1 MTPERAAGQGSAD
14 VVPGRGQYTE
24 DARRQRLQWLR
35 GHSGAALTS
44 LERTGLDA
52 YNLVGNVE
60 NFIGSVEV
68 PVGLAG
74 PLLFVGDAAR
84 GEVVAPLATTEGA
97 LVASASRGAR
107 AVTASGGVT
116 TMVLSQRMTRAPV
129 LECAGIAAAHRLT
142 EWLRE
147 RRPALEAQVGLV
159 SRHTRLVDVEPHQI
173 GRYLHVRFVFE
184 TADAAG
190 QNMTTAAT
198 WQICRW
204 LTDTLAADEG
214 LRPRNVLLEGNLSGD
229 KKATVGSMLA
239 GRGTRVTAECRLS
252 RATMDSVLKTTPEAM
267 VKGHLSTVLG
277 AQQIGMPGHG
287 VNAANIVAALFVA
300 TGQDVAC
307 VHESGV
313 SIFSMEQ
320 DGDDLVATI
329 LLPNLVVGTVGG
341 GTGLPHQRDLL
352 DLLGCA
358 GTGGGRRFAEI
369 IAGFALALDLSTM
382 AALVSGQFAQAHQR
396 LGRARRVDWLQDGD
410 LDAALL
416 QPVLTRGLDDPGLHV
431 TRVVSSPPLRG
442 DGIAGEL
449 GALAE
454 RRRLSGLHPLR
465 VDWTAGDGSTT
476 TVDLVAKV
484 KPRGEEIVA
493 GIAMVLSLCGPEPAR
508 AWERWGAVTG
518 FPDAHRRELAV
529 YRRTESALTDLLP
542 RCYGILEDDERE
554 AYVVLM
560 ERLSDDGRP
569 WTRDR
574 IDSVLRGIG
583 RVHGHWLGRDGEL
596 LAEGWLQRVPEPADL
611 AKAHELW
618 GALVRHAAHEQ
629 PELLGPARTDVLIGL
644 VEDAGQWA
652 PAVHALPR
660 TLVHNDLNPRNIAV
674 RGGRVAVY
682 DWELATVDV
691 PQRDVVELL
700 ASTLGPD
707 ATADDVEHALTA
719 HAEAVAAVS
728 PEAAALVAG
737 CDWRRGYQLALRT
750 FLTTRLTLYLAGH
763 SQREFGFLPGVV
775 ETAFRLWQLEEARE
789 DD

>member
-1 MTPERAAGQGSAD
+1 MTRERAAGQGAAD
-14 VVPGRGQYTE
+14 AVPGRGQYTE
-24 DARRQRLQWLR
+24 DARRQRLEWLR

-74 PLLFVGDAAR
+74 PLLFVGDSAR

-107 AVTASGGVT
+107 AVTASGGVST
-116 TMVLSQRMTRAPV
+116 RVLSQRMTRAPV
-129 LECAGIAAAHRLT
+129 LECADIAAAHRLT

-147 RRPALEAQVGLV
+147 RRAALEAQVGLV
-159 SRHTRLVDVEPHQI
+159 SRHTRLVDVEPYQI

-204 LTDTLAADEG
+204 LTDALAAEEE
-214 LRPRNVLLEGNLSGD
+214 LRPRNLLLEGNLSGD
-229 KKATVGSMLA
+229 KKATFGSMLA

-252 RATMDSVLKTTPEAM
+252 RDTLASVLKTTPEAM
-267 VKGHLSTVLG
+267 VKNHVSTVLG

-341 GTGLPHQRDLL
+341 GTGLPHQRELL
-352 DLLGCA
+352 ALLGCA
-358 GTGGGRRFAEI
+358 GEGGGRRFAEI
-369 IAGFALALDLSTM
+369 VAGFALALDLSTM

-396 LGRARRVDWLQDGD
+396 LGRARRVDWLQEGD

-416 QPVLTRGLDDPGLHV
+416 QPMLTRGLDDPGLHV
-431 TRVVSSPPLRG
+431 TRVEPSPSLRG

-465 VDWTAGDGSTT
+465 VEWTSGDGSPAAA
-476 TVDLVAKV
+476 DLVAKV

-493 GIAMVLSLCGPEPAR
+493 GIAMVLSLCGPEPAG

-518 FPDAHRRELAV
+518 FGDAHRRELAV
-529 YRRTESALTDLLP
+529 YRRTESALTELLP

-560 ERLSDDGRP
+560 ERLSHDGGP

-574 IDSVLRGIG
+574 IDGVLRGVG

-618 GALVRHAAHEQ
+618 GALVRHAAQEQ
-629 PELLGPARTDVLIGL
+629 PDLLDPARADVLTGL
-644 VEDAGQWA
+644 VEDAGRWA
-652 PAVHALPR
+652 PAAHALPR

-674 RGGRVAVY
+674 RGERVAVY

-707 ATADDVEHALTA
+707 ATEDDVGHALA
-719 HAEAVAAVS
+719 VHAEAVAAVS

-737 CDWRRGYQLALRT
+737 CDWRRGYRLALRT
-750 FLTTRLTLYLAGH
+750 FMTTRLALYLAGH
-763 SQREFGFLPGVV
+763 GQREFGFLPRL
-775 ETAFRLWQLEEARE
+775 TQTSFRLWQLEEARGK
-789 DD
+789 D